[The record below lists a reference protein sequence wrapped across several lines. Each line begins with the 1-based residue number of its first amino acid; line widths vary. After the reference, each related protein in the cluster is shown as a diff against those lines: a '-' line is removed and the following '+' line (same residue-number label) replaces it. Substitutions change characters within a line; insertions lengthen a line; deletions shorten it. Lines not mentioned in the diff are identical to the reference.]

1 MRYRAGYLYGSRGAR
16 RSYLTKPIPQTTDS
30 AFMTIDPTQFVL
42 VFICLALGGVLKGA
56 TGAGAPILAIPALA
70 AMFDVKLAVVIMMMP
85 NLLTNLWQGWRHR
98 EHRLAGHL
106 GWIFAVTGA
115 LGALAGTIMLA
126 WLPHEALAMI
136 VAFAVICYVI
146 LRLCRPDWS
155 LSLQAGE
162 RLSAPAGLVAGILQ
176 GSSGISAP
184 VSITFLSAMRLDRQ
198 AYIFTISV
206 FFVAMTAV
214 QIPTLGM
221 VGLLSA
227 PLLAISLA
235 AVVPILLFM
244 PVGTALAQRLSPAAF
259 DRAILLLLIGLALK
273 LVFEAAP
280 SVFGW

>member
-1 MRYRAGYLYGSRGAR
+1 
-16 RSYLTKPIPQTTDS
+16 
-30 AFMTIDPTQFVL
+30 MTIDPTQFVL

-106 GWIFAVTGA
+106 GWIFAATGA

-136 VAFAVICYVI
+136 VASAVICYVI

-162 RLSAPAGLVAGILQ
+162 RLSAPAGLVAGVLQ

-244 PVGTALAQRLSPAAF
+244 PVGAALAQRLSPAAF

-280 SVFGW
+280 SVLG